1 MSEKGNKEE
10 NKDIFKSK
18 GVELETNKEEV
29 TDVVEEITDTNEEL
43 VEETN
48 SKQSILSAFD
58 LEDFLGEKTYNFYLN
73 NKKLFIGST
82 ASFLFLVIAWFAYN
96 VVWYNYVVIP
106 ANEKSIEDL
115 WQAEHSAFDK
125 ADWNTAING
134 DSLNTFDGFK
144 DLAEEH
150 SGTSGGEIATYELG
164 ISYLNN
170 EQYEEA
176 IKTLKQSSFDDE
188 LIGTITL
195 GAIGDAYMQLG
206 NVTDAYNSYKQAYLR
221 RDNVLT
227 TPIYMMKAA
236 GAKEIEGDYK
246 EAILIYEELV
256 QKYPS
261 SNYSISAEKYLESLK
276 LESPVYSTK

>member
-18 GVELETNKEEV
+18 GVEVETTKEEV

-48 SKQSILSAFD
+48 AKQSILSAIN
-58 LEDFLGEKTYNFYLN
+58 LEDFLGEKTYDFYLN

-82 ASFLFLVIAWFAYN
+82 ASLLFLVIAWFAYN
-96 VVWYNYVVIP
+96 VVWHNYVVIP

>member
-1 MSEKGNKEE
+1 MSEKENKEDILKV
-10 NKDIFKSK
+10 KDTSNDAA
-18 GVELETNKEEV
+18 ETIKETVDKTE
-29 TDVVEEITDTNEEL
+29 DDTINTEEEL
-43 VEETN
+43 VEDTN
-48 SKQSILSAFD
+48 TKQSILSAFD

-73 NKKLFIGST
+73 NKKIFIGST

-144 DLAEEH
+144 DLSEEH
-150 SGTSGGEIATYELG
+150 SGSTGGEIARYELG

-170 EQYEEA
+170 EQYKEA
-176 IKTLKQSSFDDE
+176 IKTLKQSSFNDE

-221 RDNVLT
+221 RDNILT

-236 GAKEIEGDYK
+236 GAKEIEGDYE
-246 EAILIYEELV
+246 EAMLIYKELV
-256 QKYPS
+256 EKYPN
-261 SNYSISAEKYLESLK
+261 SNYSNSAEKYLESLK
-276 LESPVYSTK
+276 LKSPVYSTK

>member
-1 MSEKGNKEE
+1 MSEKE
-10 NKDIFKSK
+10 
-18 GVELETNKEEV
+18 NKEEV

-48 SKQSILSAFD
+48 TKQSILSAFD
-58 LEDFLGEKTYNFYLN
+58 LEDFLGEKTYDFYLK

>member
-1 MSEKGNKEE
+1 MSEKE
-10 NKDIFKSK
+10 NKKDILKAKDTSNNATK
-18 GVELETNKEEV
+18 TIKDTVDQTENNEKI
-29 TDVVEEITDTNEEL
+29 VEEELIEEPIT
-43 VEETN
+43 
-48 SKQSILSAFD
+48 KKSILSEID
-58 LEDFLGEKTYNFYLN
+58 LEDFLGEKTYNFYIN
-73 NKKLFIGST
+73 NKKLFIAST
-82 ASFLFLVIAWFAYN
+82 SGLLLLLIGWFAYS
-96 VVWYNYVVIP
+96 VVWYNYIIIP
-106 ANEKSIEDL
+106 ANEKSIADL
-115 WQAEHSAFDK
+115 WQAEQSAFDNE
-125 ADWNTAING
+125 DWNTAING

-144 DLAEEH
+144 DLSEEH
-150 SGTSGGEIATYELG
+150 SGTTGGEIATYELG

-170 EQYEEA
+170 EQYKEA
-176 IKTLKQSSFDDE
+176 IETLKQSSFNDE

-221 RDNVLT
+221 RENILT

-246 EAILIYEELV
+246 EAILIYEDLV
-256 QKYPS
+256 LKYPN